1 EEDPA
6 NNERLDDLLRDAAAG
21 HREILPLLQF
31 TLEELYQRRTEDGML
46 TLAAY
51 RELGGVE
58 GSLAKRAETVFKQ
71 LPDDVEAELPKA
83 LNALVGVGQEGQAS
97 IGRKRAPWSDASAGK
112 ARVLIDS
119 FVQNR
124 LFV

>member
-6 NNERLDDLLRDAAAG
+6 NNERLDDMLRDAAAG

-31 TLEELYQRRTEDGML
+31 TLEELYQRRTEEGTL

-58 GSLAKRAETVFKQ
+58 GSLARRAETVFKD
-71 LPDDVEAELPKA
+71 LPDAVESELPKV
-83 LNALVGVGQEGQAS
+83 LTALVSVGQDGQAA
-97 IGRKRAPWSDASAGK
+97 IGRKRAPFADLSTGK
-112 ARVLIDS
+112 S
-119 FVQNR
+119 
-124 LFV
+124 